1 MKKKPLQRRRS
12 RPRSLRKHVER
23 LTLLGDL
30 GRILNS
36 TLDQKEV
43 RRRAIEAVTRLMEA
57 EVGSLLLVD
66 EERNQLYFE
75 VALGDEEEE
84 IKKITLKMGEGIAG
98 WVAQRGEPLIVNAPD
113 QDPRF
118 FNGVDGKT
126 EFKTRNLIC
135 VPVKVKE
142 RVIGVLEAINKE
154 GKKPFDQE
162 DLSLFSSLGDWV
174 AIALDNARVYQE
186 LEEVFFQTSESL
198 ADAIEKRDPYT
209 GGHTQRVTSYSLAIA
224 KHLSLTPQE
233 KKLLRIASVLHDV
246 GKIGIDDSILRKPEP
261 LSRDEYEAIKR
272 HAAMGA
278 QIVEHV
284 RKLWGVIPGVK
295 YHHEQMDGG
304 GYPEGLR
311 GADIPLLAKI
321 VAVADAYD
329 AMTTDRP
336 YRLRMDEKVVIDDLK
351 RHRGT
356 KFDRK
361 VVGALLKAYRKG
373 DLKSEVRTRL
383 QA

>member
-98 WVAQRGEPLIVNAPD
+98 WVAQSGEPLIVNAPEK
-113 QDPRF
+113 DPRF

-135 VPVKVKE
+135 VPVKAILSQFLGIELPQPLIDILQGWIKPLNNLVDGDGLEQKAVS
-142 RVIGVLEAINKE
+142 RVGFREPSIRLDRL
-154 GKKPFDQE
+154 FFSTQ
-162 DLSLFSSLGDWV
+162 SLQQL
-174 AIALDNARVYQE
+174 
-186 LEEVFFQTSESL
+186 
-198 ADAIEKRDPYT
+198 
-209 GGHTQRVTSYSLAIA
+209 
-224 KHLSLTPQE
+224 
-233 KKLLRIASVLHDV
+233 
-246 GKIGIDDSILRKPEP
+246 
-261 LSRDEYEAIKR
+261 
-272 HAAMGA
+272 
-278 QIVEHV
+278 
-284 RKLWGVIPGVK
+284 
-295 YHHEQMDGG
+295 
-304 GYPEGLR
+304 
-311 GADIPLLAKI
+311 
-321 VAVADAYD
+321 
-329 AMTTDRP
+329 
-336 YRLRMDEKVVIDDLK
+336 
-351 RHRGT
+351 
-356 KFDRK
+356 
-361 VVGALLKAYRKG
+361 
-373 DLKSEVRTRL
+373 
-383 QA
+383 